1 MQIFTKPT
9 DYARITPAIMLLLTA
24 IYLLVELGFNAR
36 LLDTVGGTATVEE
49 IDSIEIYGRWISGA
63 ALTLFVWS
71 GLFKKAFAAE
81 LHVVKLSVKL
91 ILWAAVCCVAMYGL
105 QEAIIRTVVTLS
117 SGEARGRA
125 AILVPVTRILTKE
138 NVHLTGLDV
147 TAQHYQTPE
156 GKSFLA
162 TFALQALAVP
172 EVGNKMRKVADA
184 MFGLIAEE
192 NRGGSS
198 KAHLTYTASHLGIE
212 KQFREEYA
220 NGSLS
225 YQTALDSTP
234 ERQQAAWA
242 DYERTLMQHRWIP
255 ATVPLIHA
263 GRVRSNVQKK
273 VPVPNNWRPSDRTT
287 FNAAVAQRVQRE
299 ALDEF
304 TKKSNGVAP
313 NLTLAQF
320 MVDSNVQ
327 KKWRQALGISGYI
340 KILPNLSEKQFA
352 ATMFGEIIAADVSK
366 LKSDRMA
373 LPQTYDDGGG
383 RSKLGRESIRA
394 LAVPPIA
401 LFFSLLGALTH
412 VFKCMLWT
420 TKIFANVSSLA
431 IFSSFAVYLSLAIVV
446 PLSLTNRFTEQPLF
460 IKLEGDTRQQMP
472 IGTGYVVAGM
482 VRWAIQMQH
491 YFYPVNEQVRIN
503 LLGGMQFGYHDPQ
516 SNDQISLQT
525 KEKPER

>member
-1 MQIFTKPT
+1 MLTFTKPT
-9 DYARITPAIMLLLTA
+9 ASERVTPAIMLVLTA
-24 IYLLVELGFNAR
+24 TYLSVELGFNAR
-36 LLDTVGGTATVEE
+36 LLDIVGGTATAEE

-71 GLFKKAFAAE
+71 GVFKKAFAAK
-81 LHVVKLSVKL
+81 LHAVQLSIKL
-91 ILWAAVCCVAMYGL
+91 ILWAAVCCVAMYAL
-105 QEAIIRTVVTLS
+105 QEAIIRTVVTVS

-125 AILVPVTRILTKE
+125 AILVPVARILTKE
-138 NVHLTGLDV
+138 NVRLTGLDV
-147 TAQHYQTPE
+147 TPQDYQTPE

-184 MFGLIAEE
+184 MFGRIAEE
-192 NRGGSS
+192 ARGGSNRAYLAYVES
-198 KAHLTYTASHLGIE
+198 QRAIE
-212 KQFREEYA
+212 KQFRGEYA
-220 NGSLS
+220 SGNQS
-225 YQTALDSTP
+225 YQTALGDIP
-234 ERQQAAWA
+234 ARQQTAWA
-242 DYERTLMQHRWIP
+242 DYERSLAQNRWTP
-255 ATVPLIHA
+255 TTVPTIYA

-273 VPVPNNWRPSDRTT
+273 VLVPNNWRPSDRTT

-299 ALDEF
+299 ALNEF

-320 MVDSNVQ
+320 MVDPNVQ
-327 KKWRQALGISGYI
+327 KKWRQTLGISGFV
-340 KILPNLSEKQFA
+340 KIPPNLSEKQFA
-352 ATMFGEIIAADVSK
+352 ATMFDEVIAADVSK

-373 LPQTYDDGGG
+373 LPQSYDDGGV

-412 VFKCMLWT
+412 LFKCMLWT
-420 TKIFANVSSLA
+420 AKIFANVSSSAVFL
-431 IFSSFAVYLSLAIVV
+431 SFVVYLSVAIAV
-446 PLSLTNRFTEQPLF
+446 PLTLTNRFTEQSLF
-460 IKLEGDTRQQMP
+460 KKLEGDTRQQMP

-491 YFYPVNEQVRIN
+491 YFYPVNEQVRVN
-503 LLGGMQFGYHDPQ
+503 LLGGMRFGYHDPQ
-516 SNDQISLQT
+516 SNDQTSL
-525 KEKPER
+525 